1 LRRVEEQ
8 FLSSPLRE
16 AAFAGR
22 SYESDPEGL
31 KNQLKGYFSDP
42 RGPGLL
48 GEGRVAPGL
57 KGVIAPHIDL
67 QRGGFCYAFAHREI
81 WERNRARC
89 FVILGTAHT
98 GMRHLFSLTRKDF
111 MTPLGKLETDQEL
124 VDAIQSRCPFDLFRD
139 EAVHRSEHSVE
150 FQCLFLRFLYPE
162 PAPLK
167 MVPILCGSFH
177 EAMEQGKSPAEL
189 RSFHQFVDALAES
202 VSERGEEVC
211 YIASADLAHVGLQFG
226 DRKGVGE
233 YDLRILEETDREM
246 LGHVERLDGEGFF
259 SSISRERD
267 QRKICGLPAIYTLL
281 NALKAR
287 EGRLLRYGQAFTSET
302 QSVVSFASMGF
313 YE

>member
-1 LRRVEEQ
+1 
-8 FLSSPLRE
+8 
-16 AAFAGR
+16 
-22 SYESDPEGL
+22 
-31 KNQLKGYFSDP
+31 
-42 RGPGLL
+42 
-48 GEGRVAPGL
+48 
-57 KGVIAPHIDL
+57 
-67 QRGGFCYAFAHREI
+67 
-81 WERNRARC
+81 
-89 FVILGTAHT
+89 
-98 GMRHLFSLTRKDF
+98 
-111 MTPLGKLETDQEL
+111 
-124 VDAIQSRCPFDLFRD
+124 
-139 EAVHRSEHSVE
+139 
-150 FQCLFLRFLYPE
+150 
-162 PAPLK
+162 
-167 MVPILCGSFH
+167 
-177 EAMEQGKSPAEL
+177 MEQGKSPAEL